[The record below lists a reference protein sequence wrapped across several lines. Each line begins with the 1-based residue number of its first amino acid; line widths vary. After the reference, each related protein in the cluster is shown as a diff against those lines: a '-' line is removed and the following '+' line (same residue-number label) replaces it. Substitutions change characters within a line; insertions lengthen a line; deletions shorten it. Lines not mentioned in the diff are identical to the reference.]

1 MVEKKHPEVPGCLV
15 RLTGDAVEDLE
26 TLFKADPQ
34 IVRWALKKIIQI
46 ERDPN
51 AGAPLLGGL
60 IGYRKIAVG
69 DRDWRVVWRV
79 VQADAGDFRVEVAEV
94 WAVGYRKD
102 NEVYEEIRQ
111 RVANAGSSPKTK
123 ALTEVL
129 ELFAKQASDLTATPE
144 PEKPEPVPRWLTDA
158 LLYVVHLPASQVQEM
173 TLEEIGDKFGSTRE
187 RVQEA
192 KEKAMRRLRRNSKNK
207 LLKGDLG

>member
-34 IVRWALKKIIQI
+34 IVRWALKKMIQI

-79 VQADAGDFRVEVAEV
+79 VQTTQETSEWRS
-94 WAVGYRKD
+94 RKSGQLSL
-102 NEVYEEIRQ
+102 IHI
-111 RVANAGSSPKTK
+111 S
-123 ALTEVL
+123 
-129 ELFAKQASDLTATPE
+129 E
-144 PEKPEPVPRWLTDA
+144 P
-158 LLYVVHLPASQVQEM
+158 
-173 TLEEIGDKFGSTRE
+173 TRPY
-187 RVQEA
+187 
-192 KEKAMRRLRRNSKNK
+192 
-207 LLKGDLG
+207 